1 LASGGAQQVPVCV
14 SVQSADAACAKLAL
28 PAVWQPFIHEGN
40 TMSNKSN
47 ASTNSAAKNAA
58 IHAANITSQ
67 DAIALLTA
75 DHREVSE
82 MFKQFEELGD
92 RAKASKQKLVEKICT
107 SLIAHTQ
114 IEEEIFYPAIREQ
127 KQIKDADDM
136 VDEALVEH
144 QAAKD
149 LIRQLQEA
157 NPDDDLY
164 DAKVKVLGEE
174 IEHHV
179 KEEEEEMFKEARK
192 SGLDLKAL
200 GQEMAQRKQEILS
213 TL

>member
-1 LASGGAQQVPVCV
+1 
-14 SVQSADAACAKLAL
+14 
-28 PAVWQPFIHEGN
+28 
-40 TMSNKSN
+40 MSTKSN
-47 ASTNSAAKNAA
+47 TTANSAAKNAA
-58 IHAANITSQ
+58 IHAAGITGQ

-82 MFKQFEELGD
+82 MFKQFEDLGD
-92 RAKASKQKLVEKICT
+92 RAKASKQKLVEKICK

-114 IEEEIFYPAIREQ
+114 IEEEIFYPAVREDV
-127 KQIKDADDM
+127 KDSDDM
-136 VDEALVEH
+136 IDEAVVEH

-149 LIRQLQEA
+149 LIRQLQEM
-157 NPDDDLY
+157 NPDEDLY

-179 KEEEEEMFKEARK
+179 KEEEEEMFKQAKK
-192 SGLDLKAL
+192 SGLDMKAL